1 MGGDMALLL
10 LQMLV
15 CYQADIKLPQ
25 PAVRFYLFKIH
36 QVLYFMLVFA
46 H

>member
-1 MGGDMALLL
+1 MALLL

-25 PAVRFYLFKIH
+25 PAVRFYLFLRKIH
-36 QVLYFMLVFA
+36 FA